1 MPAMPHRAAGPRIEP
16 PVSVPMPPRISPAAT
31 AAPVPLLLP
40 AVKCSVIPRVARG
53 WRREIKRRA
62 AIGEFVRRQFAHQ
75 HRAGGSELLGAGS
88 VGIRDIILQNFR
100 STGRRYPFGIDD
112 VLEANRDAVQ
122 WPRVTA
128 GHDRPFGGTC
138 ISQCAFF
145 GEVDKGVQ
153 LLVDR

>member
-1 MPAMPHRAAGPRIEP
+1 
-16 PVSVPMPPRISPAAT
+16 
-31 AAPVPLLLP
+31 
-40 AVKCSVIPRVARG
+40 
-53 WRREIKRRA
+53 
-62 AIGEFVRRQFAHQ
+62 VRRQFAHQ
-75 HRAGGSELLGAGS
+75 HRAGGGQLLRTS
-88 VGIRDIILQNFR
+88 GIGFRDVVLQEFGP
-100 STGRRYPFGIDD
+100 TGRRYPFGVDD

-153 LLVDR
+153 LLVERVHTGEAGPGQLDRRELLRGDQPGSFSDRRDRVAHARSSSAKP